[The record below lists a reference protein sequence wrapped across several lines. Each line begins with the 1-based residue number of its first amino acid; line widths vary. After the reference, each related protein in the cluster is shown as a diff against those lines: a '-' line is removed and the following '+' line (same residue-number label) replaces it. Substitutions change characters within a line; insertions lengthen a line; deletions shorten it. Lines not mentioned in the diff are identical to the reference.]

1 MPSVLAIVISILIV
15 VLGSGAMFMS
25 GFAAR
30 HTPCSP
36 ALSK

>member
-1 MPSVLAIVISILIV
+1 MPSVLAVVISVLIV

-36 ALSK
+36 ALSN

>member
-1 MPSVLAIVISILIV
+1 MPSVLAVVISVLIV
-15 VLGSGAMFMS
+15 VLGSGAMFMT

>member
-1 MPSVLAIVISILIV
+1 MPSVLAVVISVLIV
-15 VLGSGAMFMS
+15 VFGSGAMFMI

-30 HTPCSP
+30 HSPCST